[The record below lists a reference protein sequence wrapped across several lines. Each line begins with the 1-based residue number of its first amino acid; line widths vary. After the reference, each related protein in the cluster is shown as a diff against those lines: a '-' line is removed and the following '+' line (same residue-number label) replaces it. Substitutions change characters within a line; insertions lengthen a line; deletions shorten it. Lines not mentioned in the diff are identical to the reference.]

1 MGKNVERIF
10 TEEFTSKWR
19 CSERNRCPKLLAVME
34 YKLNQQNI
42 IACL

>member
-1 MGKNVERIF
+1 MWKGYLQKSSPVNEDAQ
-10 TEEFTSKWR
+10 KK
-19 CSERNRCPKLLAVME
+19 NRCPKLLAVME